1 MYWQELFIHT
11 SWYIICLN
19 TEFMDFGGDMKKEP
33 TRVRLLQVSRNL
45 FLKQGYSE
53 TGLNQIVDE
62 AKTVK
67 ASLYQHF
74 SSKEM
79 LGKEVLRIYSEEN
92 LTLLKSLMKRNP
104 NPLDFIKAWVRILS
118 REARESQLYGCGM
131 ANFRAQIAANEL
143 EIRKEIEEIANRTI
157 DCLAE
162 YLEESVGNG
171 HLNSKVDCRLLAK
184 QLFFVYEG
192 VLQGYRLLDD
202 KRSLDELY
210 RIAECLIPNSK

>member
-1 MYWQELFIHT
+1 
-11 SWYIICLN
+11 
-19 TEFMDFGGDMKKEP
+19 MKKEP
-33 TRVRLLQVSRNL
+33 TRVRLLQVSRHL

-53 TGLNQIVDE
+53 TGLNQIVEE

-79 LGKEVLRIYSEEN
+79 LGKEVLRLYSEEN

-104 NPLDFIKAWVRILS
+104 KPLDFVKAWVRILS

-131 ANFRAQIAANEL
+131 ANFCAQIAPQEL
-143 EIRKEIEEIANRTI
+143 EILKEIEEIANKTI
-157 DCLAE
+157 NCLAE
-162 YLEESVGNG
+162 YLEESVENG

-184 QLFFVYEG
+184 HLFFVYEG

-202 KRSLDELY
+202 RRSLDELY
-210 RIAECLIPNSK
+210 KIAESLIPSPK

>member
-1 MYWQELFIHT
+1 MQELFIQT
-11 SWYIICLN
+11 SWYNVCLVFVIL
-19 TEFMDFGGDMKKEP
+19 EFVRDMKKEP
-33 TRVRLLQVSRNL
+33 TRVRLLQVSKEL

-53 TGLNQIVDE
+53 TGLNQIVGE
-62 AKTVK
+62 AETVK

-79 LGKEVLRIYSEEN
+79 LGKEVLRIYSNEN

-104 NPLDFIKAWVRILS
+104 KPLDFVKAWVRILS
-118 REARESQLYGCGM
+118 REARESQLFGCGM

-143 EIRKEIEEIANRTI
+143 EILKEIEEIAHKTI

-162 YLEESVGNG
+162 YLEESLENG
-171 HLNSKVDCRLLAK
+171 HIISKVDCRLLAK

-210 RIAECLIPNSK
+210 RIAESLIPTSK

>member
-1 MYWQELFIHT
+1 MQELFIQT
-11 SWYIICLN
+11 SWYNVCLVFVIL
-19 TEFMDFGGDMKKEP
+19 EFVRDMKKEP
-33 TRVRLLQVSRNL
+33 TRVRLLQVSKEL

-53 TGLNQIVDE
+53 TGLNQIVGE
-62 AKTVK
+62 AETVK

-79 LGKEVLRIYSEEN
+79 LGKEVLRIYSNEN

-104 NPLDFIKAWVRILS
+104 KPLDFVKAWVRILS
-118 REARESQLYGCGM
+118 REARESQLFGCGM
-131 ANFRAQIAANEL
+131 ANFRAQIAPNEL
-143 EIRKEIEEIANRTI
+143 EILKEIEEIAQKTI

-162 YLEESVGNG
+162 YLEESLENG
-171 HLNSKVDCRLLAK
+171 FIISKVDCRLLAK

-210 RIAECLIPNSK
+210 RIAESLIPTSK

>member
-1 MYWQELFIHT
+1 MQELFIQT
-11 SWYIICLN
+11 SWYNVCLV
-19 TEFMDFGGDMKKEP
+19 FVILKFVRDMKKEP
-33 TRVRLLQVSRNL
+33 TRVRLLQVSKDL

-62 AKTVK
+62 AETVK

-79 LGKEVLRIYSEEN
+79 LGKEVLRIYSDEN

-104 NPLDFIKAWVRILS
+104 KPLDFVKAWVRILS
-118 REARESQLYGCGM
+118 REARESQLFGCGM
-131 ANFRAQIAANEL
+131 ANFRAQIAPNEL
-143 EIRKEIEEIANRTI
+143 EILKEIEEIAHKTI

-162 YLEESVGNG
+162 YLEESLENG
-171 HLNSKVDCRLLAK
+171 HIISKVDCRLLAK

-210 RIAECLIPNSK
+210 RIAESLIPTSK